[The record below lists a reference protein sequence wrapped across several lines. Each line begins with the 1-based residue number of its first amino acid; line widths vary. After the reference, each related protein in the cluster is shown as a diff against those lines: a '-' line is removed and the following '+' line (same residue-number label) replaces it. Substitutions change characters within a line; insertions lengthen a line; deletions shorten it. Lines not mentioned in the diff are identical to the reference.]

1 MTLYSSPPLARPFS
15 DDKPTVLVSWWMAS
29 FCTVIITLRIAG
41 RYIRVEKLFV
51 EDKIAALALIP
62 MFLRMAFVHVV
73 LLFGTNNVLVEDDGL
88 RLSVEEIRRRK
99 IGSSLVLV
107 TRLLHPATVWILKA
121 VTLEFFGRLVMGQ
134 KKYKMTFWSM
144 RAIFFATFG
153 AVIVSDLAECRPF
166 SDYWT
171 VFPDP
176 GGQCR
181 QGYATFV
188 TTAVGSILT
197 DVLLVVFPVPIIASI
212 QLSLGRKVVLML
224 LFCLGLLNVIIT
236 AYRIPQVLGEHG
248 YQGTRSMWASV
259 EILIATGVA
268 NALALGS
275 FVRDTGAKKAK
286 FKQHDP
292 HDGSIPTQRGQRG
305 QSDLERGRAKINSM
319 ISERDTSAES
329 SVSSPLSSSSARDA
343 AVLNRTASRD
353 SLIPRSQLSTYYHG
367 DGANH
372 SSGVVKTT
380 TIRVTIT
387 DPVPGRD
394 STSDEPRAGT
404 PRMVMTP
411 VVRSKSASGTGVGR
425 GSTVVLQEMRPMP
438 ARNVSPF

>member
-1 MTLYSSPPLARPFS
+1 MTLYSSPPPARPFS
-15 DDKPTVLVSWWMAS
+15 DDKPTMLVSWWMAT
-29 FCTVIITLRIAG
+29 FCTVIIALRIAG
-41 RYIRVEKLFV
+41 RYIRVERLFV

-62 MFLRMAFVHVV
+62 MFLRMAFMHVV
-73 LLFGTNNVLVEDDGL
+73 LLYGTNNVLVEDDGL
-88 RLSVEEIRRRK
+88 RLSAEEIRRRT
-99 IGSSLVLV
+99 IGSGLVLV
-107 TRLLHPATVWILKA
+107 TRLLHPATTWILKA

-144 RAIFFATFG
+144 RGIFLASFV

-181 QGYATFV
+181 QGYATFLI
-188 TTAVGSILT
+188 TAVCSMLT
-197 DVLLVVFPVPIIASI
+197 DLLLVVFPVPIIASI
-212 QLSLGRKVVLML
+212 QLSLGRKIILML

-259 EILIATGVA
+259 EILVATGVA

-286 FKQHDP
+286 FKHDP
-292 HDGSIPTQRGQRG
+292 KGSIPTQRGQR
-305 QSDLERGRAKINSM
+305 DLERGRAKMHSM
-319 ISERDTSAES
+319 ISERETSAES
-329 SVSSPLSSSSARDA
+329 ASSPVSSDARDA

-353 SLIPRSQLSTYYHG
+353 SLIPRSQFSTYYHG
-367 DGANH
+367 DGAYH
-372 SSGVVKTT
+372 SNGVVKTT

-394 STSDEPRAGT
+394 STSNDTHAAGT
-404 PRMVMTP
+404 PRMAMTP
-411 VVRSKSASGTGVGR
+411 VGRSKSASGTGVGR

-438 ARNVSPF
+438 ARNASPL